1 MRLQD
6 ELPVDHRLAVVYRY
20 GAALSGLILL
30 VFGILGFADQ
40 LAFFDT
46 DGTRI
51 AGLSSNGLLSLISVV
66 FGVLLIVGAVVGG
79 NFAST
84 LNMTVGALFLLSGFV
99 HLAILERS
107 VNILAFRMPNV
118 IFSFLMGLLILTFG
132 MYGRVSGGL
141 PHDNP
146 YWKRRHPERA
156 DAERPRPTAGALTA
170 GGPSRAATE
179 RASSDALPPGT
190 PGARRKERPA
200 RKEKSG
206 T

>member
-30 VFGILGFADQ
+30 VFGILGFADR

-46 DGTRI
+46 DGTRV

-118 IFSFLMGLLILTFG
+118 IFSFVMGLLILTFG

-156 DAERPRPTAGALTA
+156 DARPSRPTAGALTA

-179 RASSDALPPGT
+179 AAPSDALPPAT
-190 PGARRKERPA
+190 KGARRERSA
-200 RKEKSG
+200 RREESG